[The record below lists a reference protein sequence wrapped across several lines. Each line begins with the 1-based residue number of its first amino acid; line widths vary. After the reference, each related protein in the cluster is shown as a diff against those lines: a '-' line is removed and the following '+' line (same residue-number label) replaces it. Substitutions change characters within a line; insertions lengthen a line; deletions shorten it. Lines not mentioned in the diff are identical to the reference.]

1 MRPAVRVLSLAF
13 ALALLSL
20 PSAAQQRPLRTAE
33 AETLPAGTMRV
44 QVGFDFLQ
52 EVSYPLSGL
61 TGDQTSVAVIG
72 LRMGVGKM
80 VEVQIEGAVRH
91 FLDVKQQIAGPVP
104 PQLSGSNSTN
114 DTGDFSLFTKVRII
128 RETENRPGVAFRF
141 GYQMPNSNQIRGIG
155 ANTGN
160 LYAGLII
167 QKHVG
172 RLNLF
177 GNAGVAILQSPT
189 QTFSQN
195 DVITYGFAAIYSAHP
210 RLNIVGE
217 VAGHY
222 STRDISLALTGTES
236 RSQARFGL
244 QILAGGFQWDFAG
257 VAGLTKRDAKTGFTF
272 GISKDIRLFDYGTVK

>member
-1 MRPAVRVLSLAF
+1 
-13 ALALLSL
+13 
-20 PSAAQQRPLRTAE
+20 
-33 AETLPAGTMRV
+33 MRV

-72 LRMGVGKM
+72 VRMGVGKM
-80 VEVQIEGAVRH
+80 VEVQLEGAVRH
-91 FLDVKQQIAGPVP
+91 FLDVKEQITGPVP

-114 DTGDFSLFTKVRII
+114 DTGDFSIFTKVRII
-128 RETENRPGVAFRF
+128 RETEKRPGLAFRF
-141 GYQMPNSNQIRGIG
+141 GFQMPNSNQIRGIG
-155 ANTGN
+155 ANTSN
-160 LYAGLII
+160 LYAGLIV
-167 QKHVG
+167 QKHIG
-172 RLNLF
+172 RLNLY
-177 GNAGVAILQSPT
+177 GNAGIAILQSPT

-195 DVITYGFAAIYSAHP
+195 DVITYGLAAIYSAHP

-236 RSQARFGL
+236 RSQARLGL
-244 QILAGGFQWDFAG
+244 QILAGGFQWDIGG

-272 GISKDIRLFDYGTVK
+272 GISKDIRLFDYGSVK